1 MNKIIKLILAGV
13 CALSMLTG
21 CLDDY
26 QELNT
31 NPELLGQTD
40 PRNAFTGATMNF
52 NNNSRGHLMNK
63 YSGVMQYMQYIVNYT
78 GAQEGA
84 YVNPTGTSGRP
95 SPYTPYYGDY
105 FGQIGLQLRYLVNTV
120 IPGNSEAE
128 RFQDLA
134 AIANILE
141 TYEAWLMFDVCGAA
155 PYTEAFKLA
164 SDGIRTPRYDLYQKS
179 LDGEELYKAFDR
191 KVKENI
197 SILQNSNE
205 NQYNLGS
212 NDYFYKGDIAKWI
225 KFSNTLRI
233 KMAQRLEKADNSFYK
248 SVLSEVLSNTGGIIS
263 SLDESC
269 LYNHPNEHNDNTDD
283 MHILTYQYCASRAL
297 VSFLEA
303 YDDPRLPLLVR
314 RNGFGDGNNNK
325 TNDEYFETV
334 KKYYPDYQTRFSQ
347 WVNHRFT
354 GMSANPDSSSSDWSK
369 NSYYTIEYIDD
380 GGTARTIDI
389 RHNSQIESRFY
400 VKNGGKVGT
409 QITAR
414 NKEDASFDVSQEKIS
429 LFTPMITYP
438 ETCFMMAEIAFKEG
452 RVMGGK
458 DALTWYR
465 DGIRASMEQY
475 QAWAVKMAVPAAMNE
490 NSGIYAPITEE
501 KISAYLARPEFQTVS
516 LEKIISQQWVNLF
529 MRPEEAWA
537 TWKRTGLPA
546 FKDQPTPE
554 NGVAFLESIITGGST
569 LIIPRRAALGA
580 PNSENLDNYNAALK
594 QLIEDSNYGPAVE
607 RTEGRIWWDKP

>member
-1 MNKIIKLILAGV
+1 MNNKIKSILIGACILF
-13 CALSMLTG
+13 MFTG

-26 QELNT
+26 KELNT
-31 NPELLGQTD
+31 DPELLGQTD
-40 PRNAFTGATMNF
+40 PRNVFTGATLNF
-52 NNNSRGHLMNK
+52 NNKSRGHLMSK
-63 YSGVMQYMQYIVNYT
+63 YSGVMQYMQYIVSYN

-84 YVNPTGTSGRP
+84 YVNPTSSAGRP
-95 SPYTPYYGDY
+95 SPYTPYYKDY
-105 FGQIGLQLRYLVNTV
+105 FEQIGLQLRYLVNTV
-120 IPGNSEAE
+120 IPQNSEAD
-128 RFQDLA
+128 RFQDVA

-155 PYTEAFKLA
+155 PYVEAFKLA
-164 SDGIRTPRYDLYQKS
+164 TENIRTPRYDLYQKD
-179 LDGEELYKAFDR
+179 LNGEPLYKVFDR
-191 KVKENI
+191 KVAENI
-197 SILQNSNE
+197 ALLQKSTE
-205 NQYNLGS
+205 AQYRLGN
-212 NDYFYKGDIAKWI
+212 NDYFYKGDISKWI
-225 KFSNTLRI
+225 RFGNTLRI
-233 KMAQRLEKADNSFYK
+233 KMAQRLEKADNGFYK
-248 SVLSEVLSNTGGIIS
+248 SVLSEALSNPGGIIS
-263 SLDESC
+263 SLDQSC
-269 LYNHPNEHNDNTDD
+269 VYHHPNEYNDNTDD
-283 MHILTYQYCASRAL
+283 THILTYQYCASRAL
-297 VSFLEA
+297 VKFMET

-325 TNDEYFETV
+325 TNDEYFDTV
-334 KKYYPDYQTRFSQ
+334 KEYFPDYENRFKQ
-347 WVNHRFT
+347 WVDHRYN
-354 GMSANPDSSSSDWSK
+354 GMSANPDSASSDWSK
-369 NSYYTIEYIDD
+369 NSYYTLEYTDA
-380 GGTARTIDI
+380 GGTDRTIDI

-452 RVMGGK
+452 QVMGGK

-554 NGVAFLESIITGGST
+554 NGVAFLESIATGGST

-594 QLIEDSNYGPAVE
+594 LLIEDSNYGSAVE